1 MDIGQAEDWLLD
13 LARRHRL
20 SPSQRQIVQRML
32 GMFPDVAFLST
43 IEISK
48 RAGVSQPTVTRL
60 ATALGFAGYPDFRAA
75 LRAVVLSSVTPP
87 ATGLSAAALSPAGS
101 STDNPSAT
109 DPSATTS
116 AATGSSATGSADGTS
131 SSGPTADGPS
141 PSGGAAD
148 GTSFAGTF
156 TAPSPGARIPS
167 PGTRIPSP
175 GAPASSPGARVP
187 SPGARVPS
195 PRHSAIDQE
204 TANVAGLARA
214 ARHLP
219 AAVEALAAT
228 SPLGVVGLRASAALA
243 DYFGYFA
250 RRALPAVQVCTDAGS
265 AGDFVLQ
272 LRQEGATAALF
283 FAMPRYPAATVS
295 AMRLA
300 RGLGLTTVVI
310 ADTALAPF
318 AGDADVLLVAPVGT
332 GLVFDSHAA
341 VVVLAVSL
349 LDAIAAT
356 DPGRTQERLEA
367 HEALVD
373 RWVY

>member
-75 LRAVVLSSVTPP
+75 LRDAVL
-87 ATGLSAAALSPAGS
+87 A
-101 STDNPSAT
+101 
-109 DPSATTS
+109 
-116 AATGSSATGSADGTS
+116 
-131 SSGPTADGPS
+131 PTATP
-141 PSGGAAD
+141 A
-148 GTSFAGTF
+148 
-156 TAPSPGARIPS
+156 PGARIPL
-167 PGTRIPSP
+167 
-175 GAPASSPGARVP
+175 
-187 SPGARVPS
+187 
-195 PRHSAIDQE
+195 PRHSAIEQE
-204 TANVAGLARA
+204 TVNVAGLARA
-214 ARHLP
+214 VRRMP

-250 RRALPAVQVCTDAGS
+250 RRALPAVRVCTDAGS
-265 AGDFVLQ
+265 ADDFVLQ
-272 LRQEGATAALF
+272 LREEGASAALF
-283 FAMPRYPAATVS
+283 FAMPRYPAGTVA

-356 DPGRTQERLEA
+356 DPVRTQERLEA